1 LQGTDIAG
9 KWSKRAVILPAKTF
23 CCEIKALQASFGFAG
38 FCPFLRWQAYKYPQY
53 SCGLPPETEQNPPK
67 PRMEI

>member
-1 LQGTDIAG
+1 MVEYG
-9 KWSKRAVILPAKTF
+9 SKTF

-38 FCPFLRWQAYKYPQY
+38 FCPFLRWQALKYSQY

-67 PRMEI
+67 PRV